1 MLSSVPRA
9 HFLYNNGITRRTG
22 TVPLH
27 VKSVAVREMN
37 ELLKPM
43 LTDGSFEHDVCKLI
57 RVEELLDA
65 ARLHSPDRIGVEVVD
80 IAQRALCQHM
90 RTRCVSQRQ
99 DVLCVTK
106 MTIGEHTSMAS
117 YDWFKKSDVA
127 KRYPFGKI
135 GISTGF
141 RHDQKPDGLWA
152 FELYHRQHRVHRWIL
167 NVEVDGDGKGEKGI
181 FQILCNKMWQAVDFQ
196 RVYQPNATTFTLR
209 TNLYRMYSSMH
220 SVEDLESMTVP
231 ELEQALQRAKAR
243 EENLGDGR
251 IDTHETRDKN
261 KIRILSDLLLKFTY
275 AHVHFMCVMLRT
287 VCCKGALYESMYL
300 NTDSVPGTDFF
311 DVHAFL
317 GAFTLQDVPETRIQL
332 QPPLCGP
339 DIHNN
344 AGTWEIKRQD
354 NDHGKPICTIPS
366 VFGAMGE
373 RRPWCTAWQAKIVK
387 HTSTANVVAPDV
399 AVQFICVQRVN
410 MPRAVRKEHTE
421 YAAARA
427 RHAAGAAGMPLGIQ
441 SNASFWHGVWYTAD
455 IVMFLQNVV
464 KQHTTHLPIDVTVSN
479 SEAPLGHFGLFY
491 NNNFAGEPHAAEK
504 EAFQARIAGGGNFNN
519 TKKFHYSMNDKS
531 KTDYPN
537 ALVNNSNFHYTS
549 GCHEFVNGE
558 NWVVHSIA
566 DEMQNAMLALWW
578 QNVHRNTDP
587 AESFTYRQDACIR
600 WETNA
605 AFEGERTDIKLSN
618 LLATV
623 KRMQHSFN
631 VDVLTR
637 KGCKIPEEFQKLDGV
652 YISSK
657 KSGKSLRSYCL
668 RDVRSNLPSL
678 DPDLADYIANNF
690 NCPDL
695 YIFLQMVRC
704 NSKLAMRELVNH
716 MNTSESTRTQCDRL
730 LAQFPVVMQSEIM
743 NALNYAR
750 DDPHILSVQITLTR
764 HEVVDP
770 RVFDNVRT
778 RMLGLQDAF
787 LQGTPAASDLFDM
800 YVSLDDI
807 PLFAVL
813 REFGNAVA
821 GAVQGVPEN
830 HMLHFTPMRQQE
842 HENGTIQQYMLGN
855 GWMQQW
861 LDDGHGEDSIQWAVL
876 MWYKLMEQQYD
887 KAKRCA
893 LIVFRDTAREQLL
906 LWAWTQRFLRQAI
919 QDPCSEWP
927 DYDFEVR
934 PQLVARVLLST
945 AYVTKYRQEAAYE
958 DPQTFMRETHQAM
971 AFLYTD
977 DEDVKLRLY
986 DGIGTQLADMDVP
999 GIANLDNCSL
1009 HTNMSRDT
1017 LFLHRIVDDS
1027 ELLITR
1033 LQINNYD
1040 QMQVTEVNYI
1050 HRIFMDC
1057 TIVDTKWTY
1066 DGHTLFVLLLTS
1078 SEPGQYFIRVTSYD
1092 HVPFYEIFIPQLGR
1106 YSNLCPINEGR
1117 FLVLSCMTDSGQK
1130 LFLFHRSLLYSRDR
1144 EWYPQYTFIP
1154 GTTPIF
1160 NGDQSI
1166 LFGRARI
1173 SGAERPRVEVFLK
1186 DGNNNIMCCVMFLA
1200 MSDGRYTIQECRP
1213 MVPVPLPEG
1222 MRDAAAYNMQHDI
1235 ITVHNND
1242 NGLQQ
1247 QRAIVQLLVPPSGPC
1262 ALRVTRVERTTART
1276 TPGGNNVFTKHA
1288 RHAAREN
1295 NWLAAARR
1303 IDSLPAEQA
1312 WPYYNAYHSTSTIH
1326 TRAWDWVLLPRIRDR
1341 QLQLKLEHL
1350 PDDENDAERADGD
1363 YDEVSG
1369 HYQWQWRR
1377 SLQQRVNMQDFLHE
1391 QPDHVCVELKTLAAA
1406 SWLLMKQDDALAFG
1420 AGVQS
1425 SECAEFRPAGAA
1437 EEHHPVRELVQHLR
1451 GRPTPWYLP
1460 RAVFHNY
1467 AFDGDDDIPDA
1478 GTETE
1483 IDTVDELLS
1492 MAPML
1497 WDCLT
1502 TDAWYMRELVY
1513 SAFVC
1518 WRTLDL
1524 TGEHIANRAR
1534 NWSSYEQA
1542 FQDLRVISI
1551 PRKLMEHAGVLTK
1564 MRHDTMHMVFPNIE
1578 FASKLPTQF
1587 ILQVIARFS
1596 TASTLRDFVR
1606 MRQAMYTIRAVHC
1619 RHELFKAVQDD
1630 NHPQNALA
1638 KQFIQARREAV
1649 FRRLCVAWRWKR
1661 MLLILNT
1668 REPLMLQR
1676 MYCGYSLREAE
1687 DNCGM
1692 TRMTNVTVTT
1702 YRTFTD
1708 AIADCVNHIVGN
1720 TQFTDGEDK
1729 TDINNLGK
1737 VPRDQFCQL
1746 LAMLLRSFQNTT
1758 CVDAIREKT
1767 MCHLTKEQIDTL
1779 YDYTYGHYRVQD
1791 NNANH
1796 MALDPNWN
1804 NKYLY
1809 DDITAI
1815 DFLWL

>member
-9 HFLYNNGITRRTG
+9 HFLYNDGITRRTG

-27 VKSVAVREMN
+27 EKSVAVREMN

-127 KRYPFGKI
+127 KRYPFGKTS
-135 GISTGF
+135 ISTGF
-141 RHDQKPDGLWA
+141 RHIQQPDGLWK
-152 FELYHRQHRVHRWIL
+152 FEVYNRQHRVHRWIL
-167 NVEVDGDGKGEKGI
+167 NVEVDGDGKGEKGW
-181 FQILCNKMWQAVDFQ
+181 FQGLCNKMWQAVDFQ

-220 SVEDLESMTVP
+220 SVEDLEGITVP

-251 IDTHETRDKN
+251 IETHETRDKN

-300 NTDSVPGTDFF
+300 NTDNVPGTDFF

-339 DIHNN
+339 DIHVN
-344 AGTWEIKRQD
+344 AGVWEIKRQD
-354 NDHGKPICTIPS
+354 KDHGTPICTIPS
-366 VFGAMGE
+366 VFGATAQ

-427 RHAAGAAGMPLGIQ
+427 RHAAHFAGAAIPIGLQ
-441 SNASFWHGVWYTAD
+441 SPTSLWHGVWYTAD

-464 KQHTTHLPIDVTVSN
+464 KQHNDLPINVTVTASEIPLSN
-479 SEAPLGHFGLFY
+479 FGLFY

-504 EAFQARIAGGGNFNN
+504 QAFQEKTGGGDFNN
-519 TKKFHYSMNDKS
+519 TKKFHYSMTDQS
-531 KTDYPN
+531 KTNFPN
-537 ALVNNSNFHYTS
+537 ALMQGDTFHYKS
-549 GCHEFVNGE
+549 NSRPFIHGE

-578 QNVHRNTDP
+578 QDVHRNTEP
-587 AESFTYRQDACIR
+587 AASFTYRHDACIR

-605 AFEGERTDIKLSN
+605 AFEGQRTDIKLSD

-637 KGCKIPEEFQKLDGV
+637 KGCKIPEEFQQLDGV
-652 YISSK
+652 YISCK
-657 KSGKSLRSYCL
+657 ESGKSLRSYCL
-668 RDVRSNLPSL
+668 RDMRSSLPNL

-787 LQGTPAASDLFDM
+787 LQGTPAANNLFDM

-821 GAVQGVPEN
+821 QAVQGVPEN
-830 HMLHFTPMRQQE
+830 RMLQFTSVRPRPRE
-842 HENGTIQQYMLGN
+842 HGTLQQYALGN
-855 GWMQQW
+855 GWMQDHIE
-861 LDDGHGEDSIQWAVL
+861 LPGDGEDLVWPVR
-876 MWYKLMEQQYD
+876 MWYKLMQDHHD

-893 LIVFRDTAREQLL
+893 LMVFRDTAREQLL
-906 LWAWTQRFLRQAI
+906 LWAWTQRFLFQEEE
-919 QDPCSEWP
+919 DPCSEWP
-927 DYDFEVR
+927 DCGFEVQ

-945 AYVTKYRQEAAYE
+945 AYVTKYRQDPSHE
-958 DPQTFMRETHQAM
+958 DPLACMCETHEAM
-971 AFLYTD
+971 AYLYMD
-977 DEDVKLRLY
+977 DDQVKLRLY

-1017 LFLHRIVDDS
+1017 LFLHTIVDDN
-1027 ELLITR
+1027 ELLINR
-1033 LQINNYD
+1033 LQINND
-1040 QMQVTEVNYI
+1040 DEMQVIGHNYI
-1050 HRIFMDC
+1050 HRMFVDC

-1078 SEPGQYFIRVTSYD
+1078 SEPGQYFIRVTSYN
-1092 HVPFYEIFIPQLGR
+1092 HIPFHEIFIPQLGR

-1117 FLVLSCMTDSGQK
+1117 FLVLSCMMDSGQK
-1130 LFLFHRSLLYSRDR
+1130 LFLLHRSLSYSGDRD
-1144 EWYPQYTFIP
+1144 EWYPQYTFIL

-1200 MSDGRYTIQECRP
+1200 MSGGRYTIQECRRP
-1213 MVPVPLPEG
+1213 VPVPLPEDL
-1222 MRDAAAYNMQHDI
+1222 RDAVVYDMQDDI
-1235 ITVHNND
+1235 ITVHVGD
-1242 NGLQQ
+1242 TLQQ
-1247 QRAIVQLLVPPSGPC
+1247 RRAIVQLLVPPSGPC

-1276 TPGGNNVFTKHA
+1276 EVDDLTVFTKHA
-1288 RHAAREN
+1288 RHAARDDG
-1295 NWLAAARR
+1295 WLAAARR

-1341 QLQLKLEHL
+1341 QLQLTLVHL

-1377 SLQQRVNMQDFLHE
+1377 SLQQRVNIVDFLHE

-1406 SWLLMKQDDALAFG
+1406 SWLSMKQDDALAFG

-1425 SECAEFRPAGAA
+1425 SEYPEFRRAGAA
-1437 EEHHPVRELVQHLR
+1437 EERHLVHELVQHLR
-1451 GRPTPWYLP
+1451 GRPAPWYLL

-1467 AFDGDDDIPDA
+1467 AFDGEDDIPTVN
-1478 GTETE
+1478 TETE
-1483 IDTVDELLS
+1483 IDAVDELLS
-1492 MAPML
+1492 MTPLL

-1513 SAFVC
+1513 AAFAC
-1518 WRTLDL
+1518 WRIHF
-1524 TGEHIANRAR
+1524 EAESAPRHRNR
-1534 NWSSYEQA
+1534 NWPSYTQA
-1542 FQDLRVISI
+1542 LNDLRVISI

-1564 MRHDTMHMVFPNIE
+1564 MRHDTMHMGVPKIE
-1578 FASKLPTQF
+1578 FASKVPHEWSVKAFAKVSDT
-1587 ILQVIARFS
+1587 S
-1596 TASTLRDFVR
+1596 TPHDFVR

-1638 KQFIQARREAV
+1638 KKFIQARREAV

-1661 MLLILNT
+1661 MLLVINT
-1668 REPLMLQR
+1668 REPLMFQR
-1676 MYCGYSLREAE
+1676 MYCGIPEGDTNDCGQTHMCDVNNTGRNDFFARITQCAVDID
-1687 DNCGM
+1687 DN
-1692 TRMTNVTVTT
+1692 
-1702 YRTFTD
+1702 TD
-1708 AIADCVNHIVGN
+1708 FPPGGDN
-1720 TQFTDGEDK
+1720 DK
-1729 TDINNLGK
+1729 TNIDNLNI
-1737 VPRDQFCQL
+1737 VTRDRLSKL
-1746 LAMLLRSFQNTT
+1746 LATLLRSFQNFT
-1758 CVDAIREKT
+1758 CTEAIRQRVGCNLTPAQVDA
-1767 MCHLTKEQIDTL
+1767 L
-1779 YDYTYGHYRVQD
+1779 YMRLYGYHR
-1791 NNANH
+1791 NANTTH
-1796 MALDPNWN
+1796 IALDPDWN
-1804 NKYLY
+1804 DKYLY
-1809 DDITAI
+1809 EDATAL
-1815 DFLWL
+1815 DFLWP